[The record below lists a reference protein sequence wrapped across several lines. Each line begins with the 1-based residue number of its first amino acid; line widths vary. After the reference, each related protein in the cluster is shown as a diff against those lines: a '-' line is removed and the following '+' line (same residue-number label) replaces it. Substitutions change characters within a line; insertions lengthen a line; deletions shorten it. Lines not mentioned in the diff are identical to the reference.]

1 MGAGATVLTH
11 PSTRGQKLP
20 ITYFI
25 SSFSMP
31 MLRGIRPVIAPSD
44 QSCDSPSPSYRKIS
58 IADKI
63 RYHAF
68 FLPRIEHLQVAY
80 GLAQKGPAWNGR
92 LKPHVPLQVHDQ
104 GLALRAKDVRA
115 WCPAYGNPAGNPWV
129 GLHLHL
135 YPHGSGCSGSLHC
148 GISAIT
154 WRFRY

>member
-1 MGAGATVLTH
+1 
-11 PSTRGQKLP
+11 
-20 ITYFI
+20 
-25 SSFSMP
+25 MP

-104 GLALRAKDVRA
+104 GLAAQSQGRESLVPSLRKPS
-115 WCPAYGNPAGNPWV
+115 W
-129 GLHLHL
+129 
-135 YPHGSGCSGSLHC
+135 
-148 GISAIT
+148 
-154 WRFRY
+154 